1 MSTPSKMIS
10 LKSSEGEIFEVEEII
25 AHHSLT
31 IKHMIEEDCAD
42 NPIPLANVNSKILKM
57 VIEYG
62 KKHRESGGEITE
74 VDEETQK
81 WDKELVNVDQET
93 LFRLLMAANYLNIK
107 NLLDLTCETV
117 ASMIR
122 GKTIQEIRDTFG
134 IKNDFT
140 PEEEE
145 EVRNENEWAFN

>member
-1 MSTPSKMIS
+1 MIS

-122 GKTIQEIRDTFG
+122 GKTQQEIRDTFG

-145 EVRNENEWAFN
+145 EVRKENQWAFN

>member
-1 MSTPSKMIS
+1 MIS

>member
-1 MSTPSKMIS
+1 MSTPSRMIS
-10 LKSSEGEIFEVEEII
+10 LKSSEGEIFEVEDII

-42 NPIPLANVNSKILKM
+42 NPIPLVNVNSKILKM

-74 VDEETQK
+74 VNEETQK

-93 LFRLLMAANYLNIK
+93 LFHLLMAANYLNIK

-122 GKTIQEIRDTFG
+122 GKTQQEIRDTFG

-145 EVRNENEWAFN
+145 EVRKENQWAFN